1 MAKFDI
7 DIPKTEKAISKFES
21 VEKTIIQS
29 VVQMSD
35 AAKVL
40 KNMDPAFKDVAE
52 YLTKVGQSA
61 MKQAEDAVQLQ
72 GTLTLIK
79 RKYPFTEM
87 KIIGLMELL
96 SEDKLKVMGAVKS
109 GSATYE
115 KDGVTF
121 RADGSVLNGEAG
133 FKREGLHV
141 EAYAKGSALEG
152 SASAESEYAKVS
164 VSGSAANVEASAKI
178 GLGTD
183 QNWDEDGTAS
193 YMMAG
198 AEVSASAN
206 AAQASIDSQVGTDDY
221 NIHSNAEGSV
231 VGADASAKAGIYM
244 ENGEIQAKAKA
255 EAEAYWAKGEVSSGF
270 TIAGIKVDFTVEGMV
285 GVQAEA
291 GASVSS
297 GGVSGD
303 LGLGP
308 IGLKI
313 KIDWSDLF

>member
-7 DIPKTEKAISKFES
+7 DISKTENAISKFES

-35 AAKVL
+35 VAKVL
-40 KNMDPAFKDVAE
+40 KNMDPAFKDIAE

-61 MKQAEDAVQLQ
+61 MKQAEDAVELQ

-121 RADGSVLNGEAG
+121 RADGSVLSGEAG
-133 FKREGLHV
+133 FKREGLQV

-164 VSGSAANVEASAKI
+164 VSGSVANVEASAKI

-183 QNWDEDGTAS
+183 QNWDEDGTAT

-221 NIHSNAEGSV
+221 NIHSSAEGSV

-291 GASVSS
+291 GASVSTR
-297 GGVSGD
+297 GVSGD